1 MKKLYY
7 VRHGQTVLNL
17 EYRVCGITES
27 ELTEKGI
34 LQAKE
39 TGLTIKN
46 ALESGKIAGIDQVL
60 CSPLK
65 RTMETAK
72 YICDA
77 AGLTFKVDER
87 LIEQNFGKY
96 EAQKRTPEFEALKA
110 CFAQDFGGGESTLK
124 VCQRVYNFLDEIKN
138 DDKIYLIVAHGGL
151 SRAFNSY
158 FNNLTNEEYGK
169 FLPENGSIL
178 EFDL

>member
-27 ELTEKGI
+27 DLTEKGKE
-34 LQAKE
+34 QAKE
-39 TGLTIKN
+39 TGLIIKN
-46 ALESGKIAGIDQVL
+46 ALADGRIMRIDQVL

-65 RTMETAK
+65 RTVETAK
-72 YICDA
+72 YICEA
-77 AGLTFKVDER
+77 AGLSYKIDQR

-96 EAQKRTPEFEALKA
+96 EAQKRTPQFEQLKA

-124 VCQRVYNFLDEIKN
+124 VCQRVYNFLDEIKK

-158 FNNLTNEEYGK
+158 FNNLSNEEYGK